1 MKKITFDAHT
11 SRCQTADTEEH
22 TCPECGCCC
31 DYGRSCCRLNSGG
44 NDDHPGGCK
53 LSKTLTPAELH
64 QLRRL
69 QTERRPEA
77 CLGCGLEHECS
88 LHGCAVLRKAYKI
101 LGGKVCERA

>member
-31 DYGRSCCRLNSGG
+31 DYDRPCCRLNSGG

-77 CLGCGLEHECS
+77 CLGCGLEHNCFVYG
-88 LHGCAVLRKAYKI
+88 HGCAVIRGI
-101 LGGKVCERA
+101 